1 MEIAK
6 LQLAA
11 NSFNLTGALL
21 NIINPASA
29 VMDYSRELLKW
40 LNRQGLD
47 ENVFEET
54 MTLARGLAYP
64 NANGCQIRESIEKAN
79 NRLRTIKVCPLPLVF
94 SGSLGRLM
102 VQEPE
107 FCYMVSTVAS
117 LVTYHD
123 LKFAK
128 TALPLMILDQGG
140 HEKMIKTKH
149 RVQRAPVGA
158 VISKLVDSIYLN
170 VINTGH
176 SVGSLPT
183 ELRHLH
189 VHLLD
194 EASFAATAM
203 EIQRASGDL
212 ILMIDWF
219 LADIIIW
226 ILNHFEGLLEISVNR
241 QILLSQKLG
250 SMAQNLSILIKNTC
264 VEGQDK
270 CRKLDSDIVLA
281 EVIGNSTRTLLRD
294 NRGQKFQPRSFA
306 RQTLY
311 STESLMSSTTV
322 SYTSH
327 KSFLNRNE
335 RKCVVDAAR
344 EISNWLLQIPLKPK
358 MVATGLRI
366 EVDPMEESKSDQ
378 AGKLLIAD
386 LFASYPT
393 LCHPKASDRE
403 TGDSFVPHPMSQ
415 SVESSSKHSPTEWG
429 LDESEG
435 PTGLYKPY
443 EVIRHF
449 PIVQS
454 RLDEIQSRCP
464 CPNCI
469 RSGPLGS
476 SKRGCLRFSAITELF
491 LLLAHVIS
499 DGFGAKDVSGMSD
512 PTYIVNMTATLFGHL
527 INRGLVCWDDW
538 FKLVAC
544 VVTGCSADVSL
555 LDFGAMQYG
564 NLVILAPWLDLNRP
578 CEIRGFFGLQFLEGS
593 IKGIPDDLAF
603 IDLEWDDF
611 ITPSLPDLSETPA
624 QDPEV
629 ALEADSTKIETQ
641 VAIFPA
647 GPTIFKLII
656 IVKTKSHIRMINP
669 AQIIQGSINSTTLT
683 CAHQPDQIRI
693 FSETTK
699 PIVIHD
705 FDTIIGYWDEDP
717 KDYYYSHVI
726 VSQTLNQIQL
736 NVALSLRWRGSI
748 LRGYSCCLACAVS
761 AVTGTP
767 NFFVINHSVHGS
779 RGLSIEDSVKDA
791 EAVGKGYTNSE
802 SDVNVNSR
810 EGKITSDL
818 IRS

>member
-40 LNRQGLD
+40 LSRQGLD

-79 NRLRTIKVCPLPLVF
+79 NRLRTIKACPLPLVF

-117 LVTYHD
+117 LITYHD
-123 LKFAK
+123 LEFAK

-194 EASFAATAM
+194 EAAFAATAM

-219 LADIIIW
+219 LADIIMW

-264 VEGQDK
+264 VEGQDE
-270 CRKLDSDIVLA
+270 CRKLDSDIFLA
-281 EVIGNSTRTLLRD
+281 EVIGDSTRTLLRD
-294 NRGQKFQPRSFA
+294 DRGQKFQPRSFA

-311 STESLMSSTTV
+311 STESPMSTTAV

-327 KSFLNRNE
+327 KSSLNRNE
-335 RKCVVDAAR
+335 RNCVVDAAR
-344 EISNWLLQIPLKPK
+344 EISNWLLHVPLESKGVTVGFNL
-358 MVATGLRI
+358 MVN
-366 EVDPMEESKSDQ
+366 PMEESKSDQ

-393 LCHPKASDRE
+393 LCHPKNSGRK
-403 TGDSFVPHPMSQ
+403 TGNSFVSDPMSQ
-415 SVESSSKHSPTEWG
+415 SVESSSKHSPPEWRF
-429 LDESEG
+429 DESEG
-435 PTGLYKPY
+435 PTGRYKPY

-454 RLDEIQSRCP
+454 LLDEVQSRCP

-469 RSGPLGS
+469 PSGPLRS

-512 PTYIVNMTATLFGHL
+512 PTSIVDMTAMLFGRL
-527 INRGLVCWDDW
+527 IGMGTIEWRYWFNLVT
-538 FKLVAC
+538 C
-544 VVTGCSADVSL
+544 VVTGCSADASSL
-555 LDFGAMQYG
+555 FPGAMQYG
-564 NLVILAPWLDLNRP
+564 NLVIVAPWLDLNRP
-578 CEIRGFFGLQFLEGS
+578 CEIRGSFGLQFLEGS

-603 IDLEWDDF
+603 IDIEWDDF
-611 ITPSLPDLSETPA
+611 IPPSLPDLSETLA
-624 QDPEV
+624 QDPKN
-629 ALEADSTKIETQ
+629 ALEADSTKIESQ

-647 GPTIFKLII
+647 GPNKFKLII

-669 AQIIQGSINSTTLT
+669 LDIIPSLINSTTLT
-683 CAHQPDQIRI
+683 CAHQPDQIGN
-693 FSETTK
+693 FGETTK

-705 FDTIIGYWDEDP
+705 FDTIVGYWDELP
-717 KDYYYSHVI
+717 KDYSHVI

-736 NVALSLRWRGSI
+736 NVALSLRSRGSI
-748 LRGYSCCLACAVS
+748 LRGYNCCLACAVS
-761 AVTGTP
+761 AATDTP
-767 NFFVINHSVHGS
+767 RFSVINHSVHGS
-779 RGLSIEDSVKDA
+779 RGISIEDSVRDA
-791 EAVGKGYTNSE
+791 QAVEEGYTNSE
-802 SDVNVNSR
+802 SDVNVDSR
-810 EGKITSDL
+810 EGIITSHL